1 MPFDTD
7 ADWPAPLKTIFEV
20 SRATLGTLEHRYY
33 GPYDKLLNYCFNGF
47 DYFVAPQAPPRNDTT
62 ETVDFV
68 VYLVVMD
75 KRRQPVFLIE
85 VKDDSHL
92 EAPSKRVAADLQM
105 RARFD
110 DLLYK
115 CPLPILHGL
124 SVMGTT
130 MRVYSGDAKAMTLDP
145 PRVPTSPDHVLD
157 RNHLEGAW
165 NVDILSA
172 RGFAKMKEIVS
183 YIKTTSPDLNVTHQ
197 CMHLFLVEG
206 WLIPTDALTQDA
218 SCGNRAEHG
227 E

>member
-20 SRATLGTLEHRYY
+20 SRATMGTLEHRYY

-47 DYFVAPQAPPRNDTT
+47 DYF
-62 ETVDFV
+62 
-68 VYLVVMD
+68 
-75 KRRQPVFLIE
+75 RRQPVFLIE

-145 PRVPTSPDHVLD
+145 PRVPTSPDHV
-157 RNHLEGAW
+157 
-165 NVDILSA
+165 
-172 RGFAKMKEIVS
+172 
-183 YIKTTSPDLNVTHQ
+183 P
-197 CMHLFLVEG
+197 
-206 WLIPTDALTQDA
+206 
-218 SCGNRAEHG
+218 
-227 E
+227 